1 MEIILL
7 ILILLTVSF
16 GPGILVLL
24 WAGAVGVVYCA
35 AVAVKWAFY
44 VALWLFVAAV
54 VISAVWNAAVALLT

>member
-7 ILILLTVSF
+7 ILILLTVMF

-35 AVAVKWAFY
+35 AVAVKWVLYGAFWL
-44 VALWLFVAAV
+44 ALAV
-54 VISAVWNAAVALLT
+54 ILCGVVWEMVTPLLG

>member
-7 ILILLTVSF
+7 ILILLTVMF

-44 VALWLFVAAV
+44 IAIWLFAAAAV
-54 VISAVWNAAVALLT
+54 INVVASLLT